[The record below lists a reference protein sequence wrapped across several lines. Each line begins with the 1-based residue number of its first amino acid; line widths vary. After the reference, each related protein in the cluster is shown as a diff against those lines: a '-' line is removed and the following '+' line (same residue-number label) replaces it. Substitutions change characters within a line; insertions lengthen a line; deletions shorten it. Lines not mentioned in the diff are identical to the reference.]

1 MKKNPAKAARVTSEV
16 LAEVI
21 PVACVHDDYIDDRS
35 KKERRAKRYCEA
47 FCAKMQTVE
56 PFATPDEAVA
66 ALAPV
71 AVWFIGWAARQF
83 AIMII
88 KALWHHWHQPEPE

>member
-1 MKKNPAKAARVTSEV
+1 MKNAAKVARVTAAVLQEV
-16 LAEVI
+16 L
-21 PVACVHDDYIDDRS
+21 PVACVHDSDGRRWQKE
-35 KKERRAKRYCEA
+35 KKAKRYCDA

-56 PFATPDEAVA
+56 PFATPEEAIQ

-71 AVWFIGWAARQF
+71 AVWFIGWAARKF

-88 KALWHHWHQPEPE
+88 KALWHHWQQPEPE

>member
-1 MKKNPAKAARVTSEV
+1 MKKTKVERVTSAV
-16 LAEVI
+16 LREVI
-21 PVACVHDDYIDDRS
+21 PVACVNDSYAAYDR
-35 KKERRAKRYCEA
+35 KTRRAQRYCVA
-47 FCAKMQTVE
+47 FCTKMQSRE

-88 KALWHHWHQPEPE
+88 KALWHHWHQPDPE

>member
-1 MKKNPAKAARVTSEV
+1 MIPCTAKVQRVTDAV

-21 PVACVHDDYIDDRS
+21 PVACVHDENGRRS
-35 KKERRAKRYCEA
+35 QKERRAKRYCDA
-47 FCAKMQTVE
+47 FCAKMQSRE
-56 PFATPDEAVA
+56 PFATPEEAVA

>member
-1 MKKNPAKAARVTSEV
+1 MAKNPAKAARVTAEV

-21 PVACVHDDYIDDRS
+21 PVACVHEDTGGRYL
-35 KKERRAKRYCEA
+35 KERKALRYCDA
-47 FCAKMQTVE
+47 FCVKMQSRE

-88 KALWHHWHQPEPE
+88 KALWHHWHQPDPE

>member
-1 MKKNPAKAARVTSEV
+1 MKKNHDKARRVTAAVLNEV
-16 LAEVI
+16 L
-21 PVACVHDDYIDDRS
+21 PVACVRDCDYKSIR
-35 KKERRAKRYCEA
+35 KAERAQKYCSA
-47 FCAKMQTVE
+47 FCVKMQSRE
-56 PFATPDEAVA
+56 PFATPEEAVA

>member
-1 MKKNPAKAARVTSEV
+1 MIPCTAKVQRVTDAV

-21 PVACVHDDYIDDRS
+21 PVACVHDENGRRS
-35 KKERRAKRYCEA
+35 QKERKAKRYCDA
-47 FCAKMQTVE
+47 FCVKMQSRE

-88 KALWHHWHQPEPE
+88 KALWHHWHQPDPE